1 MKLSTKK
8 SNVSKSRYM
17 PLVRKVTVVL
27 AFSAAA
33 LKRMKNRNRVFLI
46 GKVTKK
52 NINSGENLFYII
64 EMSLGK

>member
-1 MKLSTKK
+1 
-8 SNVSKSRYM
+8 M